1 MVSFNNKNNF
11 DLYLKRLFFLGM
23 GSQGICY
30 LDKKNKVVYKIFHG
44 YFDDEDEGYTA
55 DDILKFS
62 GIRNNTFIWPS
73 DVVYANGRI
82 IGYTMP
88 YVSSV
93 NLCDTDLLSTN
104 LNLLEKAIDKSYCDI
119 EMLTKN
125 NVCLYD
131 VMYNI
136 LYSNGKINVIDSME
150 YNFGNASLKE
160 NMAAFDAEIR
170 YFLVD
175 NYFDE
180 FVNNDILLREMYHDK
195 KNVTSLEFLRMFRN
209 KLSEYIGTDIDKLEK
224 AKKLVMKLDDPYYI
238 RQ

>member
-30 LDKKNKVVYKIFHG
+30 LDKKNKIVYKIFHG

-62 GIRNNTFIWPS
+62 GIRNNTFIWPN

-93 NLCDTDLLSTN
+93 NLCNTDLLSTN

-119 EMLTKN
+119 EILTKN

-136 LYSNGKINVIDSME
+136 LYSNGKINVIDSIE

-238 RQ
+238 R

>member
-30 LDKKNKVVYKIFHG
+30 LDKKNKIVYKIFHG

-82 IGYTMP
+82 IGYTMS

-93 NLCDTDLLSTN
+93 NLCNTDLLSTN

-119 EMLTKN
+119 EILTKN

-238 RQ
+238 R

>member
-30 LDKKNKVVYKIFHG
+30 LDKKNKIVYKIFHG

-93 NLCDTDLLSTN
+93 NLCNTDLLSTN
-104 LNLLEKAIDKSYCDI
+104 LNLLEKATDKSYCDI
-119 EMLTKN
+119 EILTKN

-238 RQ
+238 R

>member
-30 LDKKNKVVYKIFHG
+30 LDKKNKIVYKIFHG

-119 EMLTKN
+119 EILTKN

-170 YFLVD
+170 YFLID

-238 RQ
+238 R

>member
-238 RQ
+238 R

>member
-23 GSQGICY
+23 GSQGMCY
-30 LDKKNKVVYKIFHG
+30 LDKKNKIVYKIFHG

-62 GIRNNTFIWPS
+62 GIKNNTFIWPS

-93 NLCDTDLLSTN
+93 NLCNTDLLSTN

-119 EMLTKN
+119 EILTKN

-238 RQ
+238 R

>member
-30 LDKKNKVVYKIFHG
+30 LDKKNKIVYKIFHG

-93 NLCDTDLLSTN
+93 NLCNTDLLSTN

-119 EMLTKN
+119 EILTKN

-195 KNVTSLEFLRMFRN
+195 KNVTSLEFLRIFRN

-238 RQ
+238 R

>member
-119 EMLTKN
+119 EILTKN

-160 NMAAFDAEIR
+160 NMAAFDAEIK

-180 FVNNDILLREMYHDK
+180 FVNTDILLREMYHDK

-238 RQ
+238 R

>member
-1 MVSFNNKNNF
+1 
-11 DLYLKRLFFLGM
+11 M

-30 LDKKNKVVYKIFHG
+30 LDKKNKIVYKIFHG
-44 YFDDEDEGYTA
+44 YFDDEDEGYTV

-93 NLCDTDLLSTN
+93 NLCNTDLLSTN

-119 EMLTKN
+119 EILTKN

-238 RQ
+238 R

>member
-11 DLYLKRLFFLGM
+11 DLYLNRLFFLGM

-30 LDKKNKVVYKIFHG
+30 LDKKNKIVYKIFHG
-44 YFDDEDEGYTA
+44 YFDDEDEGYTV

-62 GIRNNTFIWPS
+62 GIKNNTFIWPS

-93 NLCDTDLLSTN
+93 NLCNTDLLSTN

-119 EMLTKN
+119 EILTKN

-238 RQ
+238 R

>member
-30 LDKKNKVVYKIFHG
+30 LDKKNKIVYKIFHG

-93 NLCDTDLLSTN
+93 NLCNTDLLSTN

-119 EMLTKN
+119 EILTKN

-160 NMAAFDAEIR
+160 NMVAFDAEIR

-238 RQ
+238 R

>member
-30 LDKKNKVVYKIFHG
+30 LDKKNKIVYKIFHG

-88 YVSSV
+88 YVYSV
-93 NLCDTDLLSTN
+93 NLCNTDLLSTN

-119 EMLTKN
+119 EILTKN

-238 RQ
+238 R

>member
-30 LDKKNKVVYKIFHG
+30 LDKKNKIVYKIFHG

-73 DVVYANGRI
+73 EVVYANGRI

-93 NLCDTDLLSTN
+93 NLCNTDLLSTN

-119 EMLTKN
+119 EILTKN

-238 RQ
+238 R

>member
-30 LDKKNKVVYKIFHG
+30 LDKKNKIVYKIFHG

-62 GIRNNTFIWPS
+62 GIRNDTFIWPS

-93 NLCDTDLLSTN
+93 NLCNTDLLSTN

-119 EMLTKN
+119 EILTKN

-238 RQ
+238 R

>member
-30 LDKKNKVVYKIFHG
+30 LDKKNKIVYKIFHG

-62 GIRNNTFIWPS
+62 GIRNNTFIWPN

-93 NLCDTDLLSTN
+93 NLCNTDLLSTN

-119 EMLTKN
+119 EILTKN

-136 LYSNGKINVIDSME
+136 LYSNGKINVIDSMD

-238 RQ
+238 R

>member
-30 LDKKNKVVYKIFHG
+30 LDKKNKIVYKIFHG
-44 YFDDEDEGYTA
+44 YFDDEDEGYTV

-62 GIRNNTFIWPS
+62 GIKNNTFIWPS

-93 NLCDTDLLSTN
+93 NLCNTDLLSTN

-119 EMLTKN
+119 EILTKN

-238 RQ
+238 R

>member
-30 LDKKNKVVYKIFHG
+30 LDKKNKIVYKIFHG
-44 YFDDEDEGYTA
+44 YFDDEDEGYTV

-180 FVNNDILLREMYHDK
+180 FVNNDILLREMYHDN

-238 RQ
+238 R

>member
-30 LDKKNKVVYKIFHG
+30 LDKKNKIVYKIFHG

-119 EMLTKN
+119 EILTKN

-160 NMAAFDAEIR
+160 NMAAFDAEIK

-180 FVNNDILLREMYHDK
+180 FVNTDILLREMYHDK

-238 RQ
+238 R

>member
-30 LDKKNKVVYKIFHG
+30 LDKKNKIVYKIFHG

-62 GIRNNTFIWPS
+62 GIRNNTFIWPN

-93 NLCDTDLLSTN
+93 NLCNTDLLSTN

-119 EMLTKN
+119 EILTKN

-209 KLSEYIGTDIDKLEK
+209 KLSEYIDTDIDKLEK

-238 RQ
+238 R

>member
-1 MVSFNNKNNF
+1 MFSFNNKNNF

-30 LDKKNKVVYKIFHG
+30 LDKKNKIVYKIFHG

-62 GIRNNTFIWPS
+62 GIRNNTFIWPN

-93 NLCDTDLLSTN
+93 NLCNTDLLSTN

-119 EMLTKN
+119 EILTKN

-238 RQ
+238 R

>member
-30 LDKKNKVVYKIFHG
+30 LDKKNKIVYKIFHG

-62 GIRNNTFIWPS
+62 GIRNNTFIWPN

-93 NLCDTDLLSTN
+93 NLCNTDLLSTN

-119 EMLTKN
+119 EILTKN

-160 NMAAFDAEIR
+160 NMAAFDPEIR

-238 RQ
+238 R

>member
-30 LDKKNKVVYKIFHG
+30 LDKKNKIVYKIFHG

-62 GIRNNTFIWPS
+62 GIRNNTFIWLS

-119 EMLTKN
+119 EILTKN

-150 YNFGNASLKE
+150 YNFGNATLKE

-238 RQ
+238 R

>member
-1 MVSFNNKNNF
+1 MVSVNNKNNF

-23 GSQGICY
+23 GSQGMCY
-30 LDKKNKVVYKIFHG
+30 LDKKNKIVYKIFHG

-93 NLCDTDLLSTN
+93 NLCNTDLLSTN

-119 EMLTKN
+119 EILTKN

-180 FVNNDILLREMYHDK
+180 FVNNDILLREMYHDT

-238 RQ
+238 R

>member
-30 LDKKNKVVYKIFHG
+30 LDKKNKIVYKIFHG

-119 EMLTKN
+119 EILTKN

-136 LYSNGKINVIDSME
+136 FYSNGKINVIDSME

-238 RQ
+238 R

>member
-30 LDKKNKVVYKIFHG
+30 LDKKNKIVYKIFHG

-93 NLCDTDLLSTN
+93 NLCNTDLLSTN

-119 EMLTKN
+119 EILTKN

-195 KNVTSLEFLRMFRN
+195 KNVTTLEFLRMFRN

-238 RQ
+238 R

>member
-30 LDKKNKVVYKIFHG
+30 LDKKNKIVYKIFHG

-93 NLCDTDLLSTN
+93 NLCNTNLLSTN

-119 EMLTKN
+119 EILTKN

-238 RQ
+238 R

>member
-30 LDKKNKVVYKIFHG
+30 LDKKNKIVYKIFHG

-82 IGYTMP
+82 IGYTIP

-119 EMLTKN
+119 EILTKN

-238 RQ
+238 R

>member
-30 LDKKNKVVYKIFHG
+30 LDIKNNIVYKIFHG

-119 EMLTKN
+119 EILTKN

-150 YNFGNASLKE
+150 YNFGNATLKE
-160 NMAAFDAEIR
+160 NMAAFDVEIK

-238 RQ
+238 R

>member
-30 LDKKNKVVYKIFHG
+30 LDKKNKIVYKIFHG

-62 GIRNNTFIWPS
+62 GIRNNTFIWPN

-93 NLCDTDLLSTN
+93 NLCNTDLLSTN

-119 EMLTKN
+119 EILTKN

-209 KLSEYIGTDIDKLEK
+209 KLSEYISTDIDKLEK

-238 RQ
+238 R

>member
-23 GSQGICY
+23 GLQGMCY
-30 LDKKNKVVYKIFHG
+30 LDKKNKIVYKIFHG

-62 GIRNNTFIWPS
+62 GIRNNTFIWPN

-93 NLCDTDLLSTN
+93 NLCNTDLLSTN

-119 EMLTKN
+119 EILTKN

-238 RQ
+238 R

>member
-30 LDKKNKVVYKIFHG
+30 LDKKNKIVYKIFHG

-73 DVVYANGRI
+73 DVIYANGRI

-119 EMLTKN
+119 EILTKN

-160 NMAAFDAEIR
+160 NMAAFDAEIK

-238 RQ
+238 R

>member
-30 LDKKNKVVYKIFHG
+30 LDKKNKIVYKIFHG

-93 NLCDTDLLSTN
+93 NLCNTDLLSTN

-119 EMLTKN
+119 EILTKN

-160 NMAAFDAEIR
+160 NMASFDAEIR

-238 RQ
+238 R

>member
-23 GSQGICY
+23 GQQGICY
-30 LDKKNKVVYKIFHG
+30 LDKKNKIVYKIFHG

-119 EMLTKN
+119 EILTKN

-150 YNFGNASLKE
+150 YNFGNATLKE

-238 RQ
+238 R

>member
-30 LDKKNKVVYKIFHG
+30 LDKKNKIVYKIFHG

-119 EMLTKN
+119 EILTKN

-160 NMAAFDAEIR
+160 NMAAFDAEIK

-180 FVNNDILLREMYHDK
+180 FVNTDILLREMYHDK
-195 KNVTSLEFLRMFRN
+195 NNVTSLEFLRMFRN

-238 RQ
+238 R

>member
-23 GSQGICY
+23 GSQGMCY
-30 LDKKNKVVYKIFHG
+30 LDKKNKIVYKIFHG
-44 YFDDEDEGYTA
+44 YFDDEDEGYTVY
-55 DDILKFS
+55 DILKFS

-73 DVVYANGRI
+73 DVVYVNDRI

-88 YVSSV
+88 YVASE
-93 NLCDTDLLSTN
+93 NLCNTDLLSTN
-104 LNLLEKAIDKSYCDI
+104 LNLLEKAIDKSYYDI
-119 EMLTKN
+119 EILTKN

-160 NMAAFDAEIR
+160 NIAVFDAEIR

-195 KNVTSLEFLRMFRN
+195 KNVTSLEFLRMFRS
-209 KLSEYIGTDIDKLEK
+209 KLSEYIGTDVDKLEK

-238 RQ
+238 R

>member
-11 DLYLKRLFFLGM
+11 DLYLKRLFFLGI

-30 LDKKNKVVYKIFHG
+30 LDKKNKIVYKIFHG

-93 NLCDTDLLSTN
+93 NLCNTDLLSTN

-119 EMLTKN
+119 EILTKN

-238 RQ
+238 R

>member
-1 MVSFNNKNNF
+1 MVNFNNKNNF

-119 EMLTKN
+119 EILTKN

-180 FVNNDILLREMYHDK
+180 FVNNDILLREMYYDK

-238 RQ
+238 R